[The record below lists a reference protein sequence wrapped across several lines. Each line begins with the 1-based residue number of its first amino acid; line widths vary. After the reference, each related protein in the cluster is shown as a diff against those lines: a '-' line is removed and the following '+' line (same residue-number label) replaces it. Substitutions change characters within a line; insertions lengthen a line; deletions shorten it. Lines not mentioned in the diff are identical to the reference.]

1 MDTRYDA
8 VLLIAFGGP
17 TAMHEVRTF
26 LQNVVR
32 GRPVPPERL
41 EVVVH
46 HYELIGGGS
55 PLNDITIR
63 QARGLEEQLRTEG
76 PALPVYVGM
85 RNWTPYLHETL
96 ARMAADGVRR
106 AVGVI
111 MSPQQNDAGWGRY
124 QHDVADARA
133 RVGASAPTIAY
144 ADEWHAHPLFI
155 AAMGDHVA
163 AALARVPA
171 ARRAAAHVVFTAH
184 SIPTPMAAV
193 SPYVAQVTD
202 GAQRIAAR
210 LGHANWSVAYQ
221 SRSGSPRDPWLE
233 PDICAVVRALA
244 RDGVRDLVAVPIGFV
259 CDHVEVLYD
268 LDIEARQVADA
279 VGINFVRAAA
289 ANDHPAFIRMLA
301 DVVRQR
307 VSSPPPV
314 GRPMLAAR
322 ALHRPPSRRPAPGK
336 RTRRRGWLP
345 RMTESAPHIVIVG
358 GGIAGLAAAHRFVE
372 LGREHGRPPR
382 LTLLEA
388 GPRLGGSIAT
398 ERTDGFVIEAG
409 PDSFISEKPW
419 ALQLCERIG
428 FTPRLVRTRD
438 TDRRTFIV
446 HNGALHALPDGF
458 LLLAPTQFWPLL
470 TTRLFSWPGKLR
482 MGLDLV
488 LPRGPQRSDE
498 SLASF
503 VTRRMGREAL
513 ERVAQPLV
521 GGIYTADP
529 ADLSLAAT
537 MPRFLEME
545 RKSRSIIWSMWSQM
559 RRAPAGARGTSGA
572 RWSLF
577 VSADD
582 GMQSLIDALAQ
593 RLPEGAV
600 RLGSAVRGLHREG
613 RWQVVTSDGGTL
625 AADAVVLATP
635 AHQSVRF
642 LADLDTRLADELRG
656 IPYASSATVSLAYR
670 SDQLPRP
677 LAGFGFVV
685 PLVEARS
692 LVACT
697 YSSVKYPG
705 RAPNGH
711 VLLRAFV
718 GGAMQQQLFEQD
730 DATMAASVRRELREL
745 LGITSEPLLTR
756 LHRHTQAMPQ
766 YRVGHLDR
774 MRRIDTAL
782 DQHPGLA
789 LAGNAYRG
797 VGIPDCIHS
806 GEMAAET
813 VWPGL
818 GSR

>member
-1 MDTRYDA
+1 M
-8 VLLIAFGGP
+8 
-17 TAMHEVRTF
+17 
-26 LQNVVR
+26 
-32 GRPVPPERL
+32 
-41 EVVVH
+41 
-46 HYELIGGGS
+46 
-55 PLNDITIR
+55 
-63 QARGLEEQLRTEG
+63 
-76 PALPVYVGM
+76 
-85 RNWTPYLHETL
+85 
-96 ARMAADGVRR
+96 
-106 AVGVI
+106 
-111 MSPQQNDAGWGRY
+111 
-124 QHDVADARA
+124 
-133 RVGASAPTIAY
+133 
-144 ADEWHAHPLFI
+144 
-155 AAMGDHVA
+155 
-163 AALARVPA
+163 
-171 ARRAAAHVVFTAH
+171 
-184 SIPTPMAAV
+184 
-193 SPYVAQVTD
+193 
-202 GAQRIAAR
+202 
-210 LGHANWSVAYQ
+210 
-221 SRSGSPRDPWLE
+221 
-233 PDICAVVRALA
+233 PDR
-244 RDGVRDLVAVPIGFV
+244 
-259 CDHVEVLYD
+259 
-268 LDIEARQVADA
+268 
-279 VGINFVRAAA
+279 
-289 ANDHPAFIRMLA
+289 
-301 DVVRQR
+301 
-307 VSSPPPV
+307 
-314 GRPMLAAR
+314 
-322 ALHRPPSRRPAPGK
+322 
-336 RTRRRGWLP
+336 
-345 RMTESAPHIVIVG
+345 APHIVVVG
-358 GGIAGLAAAHRFVE
+358 GGVAGVAAAHRLVE
-372 LGREHGRPPR
+372 LGREQQRPLR

-388 GPRLGGSIAT
+388 GRRLGGSIAT

-428 FTPRLVRTRD
+428 FTSHLVRTRD

-488 LPRGPQRSDE
+488 LPRGPQGGDE

-529 ADLSLAAT
+529 AELSLAAT

-545 RKSRSIIWSMWSQM
+545 RTSRSIIWAMWSQM
-559 RRAPAGARGTSGA
+559 RRAPAATRGTSGA

-593 RLPEGAV
+593 RLPAGAV
-600 RLGSAVRGLHREG
+600 RLGCAVTGLTTSPCVPLLAEEGDRGKASERRWTVTTTDGSA
-613 RWQVVTSDGGTL
+613 L

-635 AHQSVRF
+635 AHQTVRF
-642 LADLDTRLADELRG
+642 VAELDANLAGELRG

-670 SDQLPRP
+670 NDQLAQP

-685 PLVEARS
+685 PLVEARAI
-692 LVACT
+692 VACT

-705 RAPNGH
+705 RAPDGH

-745 LGITSEPLLTR
+745 LGISSEPVLTR
-756 LHRHTQAMPQ
+756 IHRHPQAMPQ

-774 MRRIDTAL
+774 VQRIDAAL
-782 DQHPGLA
+782 TQHPGLA
-789 LAGNAYRG
+789 VAGNAYRG

-813 VWPGL
+813 VWNGL
-818 GSR
+818 ASS

>member
-1 MDTRYDA
+1 MTD
-8 VLLIAFGGP
+8 
-17 TAMHEVRTF
+17 RT
-26 LQNVVR
+26 
-32 GRPVPPERL
+32 
-41 EVVVH
+41 
-46 HYELIGGGS
+46 
-55 PLNDITIR
+55 
-63 QARGLEEQLRTEG
+63 
-76 PALPVYVGM
+76 
-85 RNWTPYLHETL
+85 
-96 ARMAADGVRR
+96 
-106 AVGVI
+106 
-111 MSPQQNDAGWGRY
+111 
-124 QHDVADARA
+124 
-133 RVGASAPTIAY
+133 
-144 ADEWHAHPLFI
+144 
-155 AAMGDHVA
+155 
-163 AALARVPA
+163 
-171 ARRAAAHVVFTAH
+171 
-184 SIPTPMAAV
+184 
-193 SPYVAQVTD
+193 
-202 GAQRIAAR
+202 
-210 LGHANWSVAYQ
+210 
-221 SRSGSPRDPWLE
+221 
-233 PDICAVVRALA
+233 
-244 RDGVRDLVAVPIGFV
+244 
-259 CDHVEVLYD
+259 
-268 LDIEARQVADA
+268 
-279 VGINFVRAAA
+279 
-289 ANDHPAFIRMLA
+289 
-301 DVVRQR
+301 
-307 VSSPPPV
+307 
-314 GRPMLAAR
+314 
-322 ALHRPPSRRPAPGK
+322 
-336 RTRRRGWLP
+336 
-345 RMTESAPHIVIVG
+345 PHIVVVG
-358 GGIAGLAAAHRFVE
+358 GGIAGLAAAHRLVE
-372 LGREHGRPPR
+372 LGREQQRPLR
-382 LTLLEA
+382 VTLLEA
-388 GPRLGGSIAT
+388 GRRLGGSIAT

-488 LPRGPQRSDE
+488 LPRGPQRGDE

-545 RKSRSIIWSMWSQM
+545 RQSRSIIWAMWSQM
-559 RRAPAGARGTSGA
+559 RRAPAAARGTSGA

-582 GMQSLIDALAQ
+582 GMQSLDRRAGAAPARRHGAPRLRGDGAQ
-593 RLPEGAV
+593 RLAAAP
-600 RLGSAVRGLHREG
+600 
-613 RWQVVTSDGGTL
+613 
-625 AADAVVLATP
+625 AADGRGRSIERKWTSRPPAATRWRP
-635 AHQSVRF
+635 TPSCWPRRR
-642 LADLDTRLADELRG
+642 TRACASWPTSTRAWPSELRG

-670 SDQLPRP
+670 NDQLPRP

-692 LVACT
+692 IVACT

-705 RAPNGH
+705 RAPDGH

-756 LHRHTQAMPQ
+756 IHRHAHAMPQ

-774 MRRIDTAL
+774 MRRIDARAR
-782 DQHPGLA
+782 QHPGLA

-806 GEMAAET
+806 GEMAAEA
-813 VWPGL
+813 VWQNLPG
-818 GSR
+818 